1 MRDTNACRRLPA
13 ALGAVAGALALAG
26 CAGSH
31 VGDAWQCPIAQG
43 AVCES
48 VAAAD
53 PAVPETA
60 EPEAL
65 AIDAPLYRARDEDG
79 RATGGTADTGT
90 ECAGSCGPFAWLT
103 RLFAPDPAD
112 EAPEAAT
119 PGPAAPRAGARAD
132 TGGGLPHGAAPASA
146 AIEPDPGAGPE
157 AGAAPAR
164 PAPAEAASDGTGAGD
179 PPAPLPAGSDLRAD
193 ALRTPEVVGRIW
205 IGPFV
210 DAGGVY
216 REAAWVRV
224 VIAPA
229 DWKRR

>member
-1 MRDTNACRRLPA
+1 MRDRTVFARRGPAAALPA
-13 ALGAVAGALALAG
+13 LAAALALAG

-31 VGDAWQCPIAQG
+31 VGDSWQCPIAQG

-65 AIDAPLYRARDEDG
+65 AIDAPLYHVDDGDDRA
-79 RATGGTADTGT
+79 AGGTADPETG
-90 ECAGSCGPFAWLT
+90 CAGACGPFAWLA
-103 RLFAPDPAD
+103 RLFAPETGD
-112 EAPEAAT
+112 
-119 PGPAAPRAGARAD
+119 AGTDARAASEVD
-132 TGGGLPHGAAPASA
+132 GRANTGGGLPDGGAPASA
-146 AIEPDPGAGPE
+146 AIEPDPGAEPE
-157 AGAAPAR
+157 PGAAPAT
-164 PAPAEAASDGTGAGD
+164 PAAAEASSAATGPGG
-179 PPAPLPAGSDLRAD
+179 PPAPLPAGSDARAD

-229 DWKRR
+229 EWRRR

>member
-1 MRDTNACRRLPA
+1 MRDTNAWRKWLTALPA
-13 ALGAVAGALALAG
+13 LAAALALAG

-43 AVCES
+43 QVCES

-60 EPEAL
+60 GPEAL
-65 AIDAPLYRARDEDG
+65 AIDAPLYERRP
-79 RATGGTADTGT
+79 RGTTEESASPGPET
-90 ECAGSCGPFAWLT
+90 ECAGGCNPFAWLA
-103 RLFAPDPAD
+103 RLFAPDPGD
-112 EAPEAAT
+112 AAT
-119 PGPAAPRAGARAD
+119 DDRAAAEARGRAD
-132 TGGGLPHGAAPASA
+132 TGGGLPDGGASAPAAVRPEPAAPES
-146 AIEPDPGAGPE
+146 
-157 AGAAPAR
+157 PATV
-164 PAPAEAASDGTGAGD
+164 EAASDGTGAEA

-193 ALRTPEVVGRIW
+193 ALRTSEVIGRIW

-229 DWKRR
+229 DWRRR